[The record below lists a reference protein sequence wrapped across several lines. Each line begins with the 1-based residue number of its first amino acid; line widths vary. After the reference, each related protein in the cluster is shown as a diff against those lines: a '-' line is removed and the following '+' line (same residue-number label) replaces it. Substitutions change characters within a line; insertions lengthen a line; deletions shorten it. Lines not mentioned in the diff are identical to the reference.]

1 MKAGIIDNQSR
12 SEFWDDLLGD
22 SFDCVVAADISKLPD
37 CDIIL
42 VSEEY
47 SGGSIDTLIGNL
59 MLIRNSIEN
68 GDRRELTRI
77 LHKAKLIKEELGE

>member
-37 CDIIL
+37 CDII
-42 VSEEY
+42 VEY
-47 SGGSIDTLIGNL
+47 VD
-59 MLIRNSIEN
+59 
-68 GDRRELTRI
+68 
-77 LHKAKLIKEELGE
+77 